1 MRALSQEQVIQL
13 IEDYKEYGTLR
24 EVSRINNVSPNTVKK
39 YAFQEMIVKTQNI
52 VNRVCS
58 NDECLIGTYIGIWL
72 GDGTQYFDRGYTV
85 KICCNK
91 DDKYLNKFIQD
102 IIYKLFGKSTALIKE
117 PLTKQAYIKF
127 RSKFIFT
134 FIKDY
139 VVFDEKKK
147 TYTVKLKKRAGCYN
161 TSFLEGCLLGLT
173 LSDGYLKTT
182 FSFNVVSSRLAKN
195 MHDILKK
202 FRYNPYHYVHKREK
216 YGWKDLYMVRLNTK
230 DSKRLKLL
238 LDGII
243 KKLGYSYP
251 FDYLKYGLD
260 QT

>member
-1 MRALSQEQVIQL
+1 MKALSQQEIDDVCKA
-13 IEDYKEYGTLR
+13 YKNYGSLR
-24 EVSRINNVSPNTVKK
+24 EVSRRFQRSPNTVKK
-39 YAFQEMIVKTQNI
+39 YASLKMEVKAQNI

-58 NDECLIGTYIGIWL
+58 NDERLIGTYIGIWL

-127 RSKFIFT
+127 RSKFIFA

-161 TSFLEGCLLGLT
+161 IPFLEGCLLGLT
-173 LSDGYLKTT
+173 LSDGYLKAT

-202 FRYNPYHYVHKREK
+202 FRYNPHHYIHKREK
-216 YGWKDLYMVRLNTK
+216 YGWKDLYMVKLNTK
-230 DSKRLKLL
+230 ESKRLKLFL
-238 LDGII
+238 NEII
-243 KKLGYSYP
+243 KKLGYGYS
-251 FDYLKYGLD
+251 FDDLKYGLD
-260 QT
+260 VI